1 MVTFGQYRAEVSN
14 IRHSHINAVASI
26 AGRVREFIDNRPG
39 VADALRMDIVN
50 HSALAR
56 MIAKELGIRKEEAV
70 LAACRRY
77 PASRMPGYRE
87 ETVKRVLRRSRVE
100 TRTNVATVTVVQGID
115 VLQRLG
121 DVVEELLDENRVC
134 RLIQVS
140 QGTVIIVDDASVS
153 RVTRKLREGQ
163 LVSVSKNL
171 VEIAVTSPETIES
184 TPGML
189 AFLATSLAA
198 KGINIVQAMSCYTD
212 TIFLL
217 EREDMTKAVDVLT
230 RSMQ

>member
-1 MVTFGQYRAEVSN
+1 MP
-14 IRHSHINAVASI
+14 SI
-26 AGRVREFIDNRPG
+26 ARQVREYIDRRPSI
-39 VADALRMDIVN
+39 ADALKMDIVN

-56 MIAKELGIRKEEAV
+56 MVGKELGIRKGEAV

-77 PASRMPGYRE
+77 PEGRMPGYKQDA
-87 ETVKRVLRRSRVE
+87 VKRILRRSRIE
-100 TRTNVATVTVVQGID
+100 TRTNIATVTVIQGID

-121 DVVEELLDENRVC
+121 DVVEELLDENRIC

-140 QGTVIIVDDASVS
+140 QGTVIIIDDDSVP

-163 LVSVSKNL
+163 LVNVSKNL

-189 AFLATSLAA
+189 AFLATALASR
-198 KGINIVQAMSCYTD
+198 GINIVQVMSCYTD

-217 EREDMTKAVDVLT
+217 ERDDMAAAVDILGQ
-230 RSMQ
+230 SMT

>member
-1 MVTFGQYRAEVSN
+1 MAS
-14 IRHSHINAVASI
+14 VAKQ
-26 AGRVREFIDNRPG
+26 VREYIDRRPSI
-39 VADALRMDIVN
+39 ADALKMGIVN

-56 MIAKELGIRKEEAV
+56 MVAKELGIRKGEAI

-77 PASRMPGYRE
+77 PVTRVPGYRE
-87 ETVKRVLRRSRVE
+87 ETVKRILRRSRVE

-121 DVVEELLDENRVC
+121 DVVEELLDENKVC

-140 QGTVIIVDDASVS
+140 QGTVIIVDDDSVT

-163 LVSVSKNL
+163 LVSVNKNL

-189 AFLATSLAA
+189 AFLATALASR
-198 KGINIVQAMSCYTD
+198 GINIIQVMSCYTD

-217 EREDMTKAVDVLT
+217 EREDMTLAVDVLT
-230 RSMQ
+230 KCMQ